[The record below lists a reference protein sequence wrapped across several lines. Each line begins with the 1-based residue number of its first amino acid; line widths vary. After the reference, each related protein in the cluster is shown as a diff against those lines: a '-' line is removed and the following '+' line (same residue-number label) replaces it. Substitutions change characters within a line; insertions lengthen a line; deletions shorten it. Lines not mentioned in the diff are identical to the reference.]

1 MSAAVLAKPLRQRAA
16 AGVAPEERP
25 VESHG
30 ERKRRS
36 NRMVWKIVGGWLVV
50 LVAIVLIVRQF
61 SGGAPERVETD
72 RVNNF
77 AGTDADESMAFLEDA
92 LPKCQQALTGFLQS
106 SAPEERNQFV
116 FSPIRTASRMARF
129 YALNPVAKVDPGTLR
144 FGGSGV
150 LRLPEENAIETRWT
164 DDQGREIEVVF
175 RKEQDEWRIDWPHFV
190 RESDYPW
197 PLFLAGDGESEGEFR
212 LLARE
217 RLAEER
223 KPGDPIS
230 LVLHAPRF
238 GDPKDE
244 GPGSPEI
251 LVPST
256 SREGRLIDAAF
267 RARRDGVMVYGLNL
281 KSQDPGGMI
290 RLRVRVQRASKESGH
305 GFQITE
311 VIACH
316 WLSVDDPGI
325 DPDAVLRAPDQKE
338 SDRSR
343 IDED

>member
-1 MSAAVLAKPLRQRAA
+1 MSAAIATKPLRQRS
-16 AGVAPEERP
+16 VPEVVPEQRT
-25 VESHG
+25 VENHG

-36 NRMVWKIVGGWLVV
+36 NGMVWKTVGGWLV
-50 LVAIVLIVRQF
+50 LLMAIVLIVRPF
-61 SGGAPERVETD
+61 SGDAPERVDTD
-72 RVNNF
+72 GGNTF
-77 AGTDADESMAFLEDA
+77 AGTGADESMAFLEDA

-251 LVPST
+251 LVT
-256 SREGRLIDAAF
+256 SDTREGRLIDAAF
-267 RARRDGVMVYGLNL
+267 RARRDGVMVYGSSL

-290 RLRVRVQRASKESGH
+290 RLRVRIQRVPKESGY
-305 GFQITE
+305 GFQIAE
-311 VIACH
+311 LIACH

-325 DPDAVLRAPDQKE
+325 DPDAVLRAPNQKE

-343 IDED
+343 IEED